1 MELIVLNILYMYLLT
16 TERRKQEVTRSVYND
31 MFENSIHADDIAH
44 IMCCVCLFVCL
55 LDGA

>member
-1 MELIVLNILYMYLLT
+1 MLNILYMYLLT

-31 MFENSIHADDIAH
+31 MFENSIHADDITH